1 MRPTWNKWV
10 IAVLGAAL
18 VAGPGAMAHTYTV
31 GPVCGGV
38 GGGDKGD
45 VADFC
50 SVQEAVD
57 AAHAD
62 GGGEVEIMPG
72 VYRESVVLYE
82 QVKVSASDPG
92 VVIELPVG
100 AQVEA
105 LMVMANKTSVEGIT
119 LRLPEGAGA
128 GIPLVLIAGVED
140 VGMEEIVLDGGMNR
154 GSIGVYVQSQLLET
168 SQIRNSTVRRVEVG
182 MLVEDARFRITR
194 CLFEDILR
202 DGIYARPPG
211 SLLKGEDEFE
221 APEVGDED
229 DLELSGFNR
238 FRNIGGFMDAEN
250 QPINPGDAF
259 LLRNTTGT
267 VLRAQLND
275 WGFYESGSI
284 GALVSDQ
291 PPGAAKA
298 KGVTTKAADT
308 VVFEPFLGKSLF
320 PGSVFVR
327 LRDSVSLASLVDG
340 NPRLLLTGVD
350 TQIEPALDTVSKLYS
365 FTFIN
370 PSTYTVLG
378 QAPAHD
384 AATRAGVV
392 VGPGAIVA
400 LELALAP
407 NGAPPTHTTDRDA
420 DGKIS
425 LDELLRV
432 IQFYNSFALHCDA
445 AGEDGYAPGPGAQAG
460 CAAHAADYAP
470 QDWVVSLDELVR
482 VIQLYN
488 SDGYFACV
496 GSEDGYCPGAPL

>member
-1 MRPTWNKWV
+1 MRHTWNRML

-18 VAGPGAMAHTYTV
+18 VVGPGALAHTYTV

-57 AAHAD
+57 AAFAD

-72 VYRESVVLYE
+72 VYRESVVLYDKI
-82 QVKVSASDPG
+82 QISASDPG
-92 VVIELPVG
+92 VVIELPAG
-100 AQVEA
+100 SQAPA
-105 LMVMANKTSVEGIT
+105 LMVMANDSHVEGIT

-140 VGMEEIVLDGGMNR
+140 VEMEGIVLDGGMNR

-168 SQIRNSTVRRVEVG
+168 SRIRNSTVKRVEVG

-238 FRNIGGFMDAEN
+238 FRNIGGFVDAEN

-291 PPGAAKA
+291 PPGGAKVKRA
-298 KGVTTKAADT
+298 KAADT
-308 VVFEPFLGKSLF
+308 VVYEPFLGKSLF

-350 TQIEPALDTVSKLYS
+350 TQIEPALDLVSKLYS

-384 AATRAGVV
+384 AATRAAV
-392 VGPGAIVA
+392 VGPGEIVA
-400 LELALAP
+400 LELALTP
-407 NGAPPTHTTDRDA
+407 NGVPPVHTTDRDA

-445 AGEDGYAPGPGAQAG
+445 AGEDGYAPGLGAQAG

-470 QDWVVSLDELVR
+470 QDWVISLDELVR